1 MGAEAAHRGILI
13 GIFKHDLIDAIV
25 HPQPAKAM
33 AGNPGFLCVTDP
45 IHAFADTHGQVKT
58 IKQIR
63 NMLGVNI
70 DILQPFFDLLV
81 LTGSIVQQ
89 EKYPILT
96 PAANHFRAAIPQ
108 NLKTHITDLVNDGGY
123 VLHPLFLVPG
133 KIQLHHDHA
142 EFALLEFRLEHPV
155 DIRQGK
161 AVVFQ
166 LLVNALFNQI
176 GMLAYPLH
184 VLIAGSHMAYL
195 LTDLL
200 QYPVQ
205 LRLFHRLQQI
215 IFHLVFQRIIGI
227 LKLPV
232 SADDHEP
239 AHISLFPGLPD
250 HVQAVL
256 ARHGDVR
263 QHNIRVEFL
272 YPRLQGFSIMNAL
285 QQFQTQGIKVDQFF
299 QHPADEGFIIR
310 NNQPDR

>member
-1 MGAEAAHRGILI
+1 
-13 GIFKHDLIDAIV
+13 
-25 HPQPAKAM
+25 
-33 AGNPGFLCVTDP
+33 
-45 IHAFADTHGQVKT
+45 
-58 IKQIR
+58 
-63 NMLGVNI
+63 
-70 DILQPFFDLLV
+70 
-81 LTGSIVQQ
+81 
-89 EKYPILT
+89 
-96 PAANHFRAAIPQ
+96 
-108 NLKTHITDLVNDGGY
+108 
-123 VLHPLFLVPG
+123 
-133 KIQLHHDHA
+133 
-142 EFALLEFRLEHPV
+142 
-155 DIRQGK
+155 
-161 AVVFQ
+161 
-166 LLVNALFNQI
+166 
-176 GMLAYPLH
+176 
-184 VLIAGSHMAYL
+184 MAYL